1 MSHRRFL
8 RHSGFVIDSGFWFRH
23 SGFDIRA
30 WAFSHSD
37 LVIGHFC
44 LYASRPMSPL
54 LWGLLVGWG
63 SSLLIAGLIGLYVY
77 KRVILL
83 ERRTRHAERLAE
95 LGTLTGGLAHE
106 IKNPLST
113 VQLNL
118 QLLQEDMRADDPAYS
133 RLIHRLNTVK
143 NETSRLREIL
153 DDFLRYA
160 GRLELDRKPVELNQL
175 LDELVDFFTPQAQLQ
190 RVQIRL
196 RKSDSPITVPADT
209 KLLKQALLNLMINGV
224 QAMSTTGGEL
234 IMSVSNVDD
243 EAVIE
248 VIDTGP
254 GIPTDALDKI
264 FQAYYSTKKG
274 GTGLGLPMAK
284 RIIDEHGGKL
294 AVKSE
299 PGKGTDF
306 TIRLPL
312 V

>member
-1 MSHRRFL
+1 MGPF
-8 RHSGFVIDSGFWFRH
+8 
-23 SGFDIRA
+23 A
-30 WAFSHSD
+30 
-37 LVIGHFC
+37 
-44 LYASRPMSPL
+44 
-54 LWGLLVGWG
+54 WGLLAGWA
-63 SSLLIAGLIGLYVY
+63 SSLAVAALVGVYAY

-83 ERRTRHAERLAE
+83 ERRARHAERLAE

-143 NETSRLREIL
+143 NETSRLRETL

-160 GRLELDRKPVELNQL
+160 GRLELDRKPVELNEL
-175 LDELVDFFTPQAQLQ
+175 LEELVDFFTPQAQAQ
-190 RVQIRL
+190 RVQLRL
-196 RKSDSPITVPADT
+196 RKSDTPLTVPADA

-224 QAMSTTGGEL
+224 QAMSSRGGEMIL
-234 IMSVSNVDD
+234 TVSAEPDD
-243 EAVIE
+243 AVIE

-254 GIPTDALDKI
+254 GIPPDSVERI

-284 RIIDEHGGKL
+284 RIVDEHGGRL

-306 TIRLPL
+306 TLRLPRRA
-312 V
+312 